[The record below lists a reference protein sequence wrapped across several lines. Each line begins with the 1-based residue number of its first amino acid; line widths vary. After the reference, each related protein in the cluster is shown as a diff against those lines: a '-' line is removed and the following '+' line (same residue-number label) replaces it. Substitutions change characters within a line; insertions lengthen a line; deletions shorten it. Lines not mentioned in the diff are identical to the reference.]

1 MSGWA
6 QRQAEEREEREAYRD
21 ALEERAPRLE
31 EVARPGVEMR
41 KRQKEYF
48 KTRTREALIAS
59 KEAESAFDKAA
70 AELEAEGSKS

>member
-6 QRQAEEREEREAYRD
+6 QRQAEEHDAREAYRD
-21 ALEERAPRLE
+21 ALEERVPRLE
-31 EVARPGVEMR
+31 VLARLGVEMR

-70 AELEAEGSKS
+70 AEIEAEKG